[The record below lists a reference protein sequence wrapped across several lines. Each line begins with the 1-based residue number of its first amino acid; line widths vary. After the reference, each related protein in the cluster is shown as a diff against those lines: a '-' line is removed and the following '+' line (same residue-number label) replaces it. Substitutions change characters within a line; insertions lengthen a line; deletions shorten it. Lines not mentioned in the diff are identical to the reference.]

1 MAQVKIY
8 STQYCPY
15 CIRAKHLL
23 DSKGVSYEELDVSG
37 NAALRQ
43 QMRELSGG
51 YTVPQIFINN
61 RPIGGCDELF
71 ALEQQQKLDPLLKET
86 LD

>member
-23 DSKGVSYEELDVSG
+23 DSKGVNYEELDVSG

-71 ALEQQQKLDPLLKET
+71 ALERQQKLDPLLSET
-86 LD
+86 IE